1 MTIEEMIGDKL
12 RDEIMSKINDDN
24 IVTID
29 VEAEIVQE
37 DDGSKD
43 RDEPEGVI
51 EVVPEKGKEKDY
63 RKLFEKIRAL
73 RRRIN
78 PDIDTQIE
86 LEEIGEGVKVLG
98 KALKTIFG
106 V

>member
-1 MTIEEMIGDKL
+1 MTIEEIIGDKL
-12 RDEIMSKINDDN
+12 KQEIMNNVEDDN

-29 VEAEIVQE
+29 VEAETVE
-37 DDGSKD
+37 EKKD
-43 RDEPEGVI
+43 KPEEVI
-51 EVVPEKGKEKDY
+51 EVVPEKGKDKDY

-78 PDIDTQIE
+78 PNNFDAKIE
-86 LEEIGEGVKVLG
+86 MEEIGEGVKVLG
-98 KALKTIFG
+98 RALKTIFE

>member
-1 MTIEEMIGDKL
+1 MTIEEIIGDRLKQ
-12 RDEIMSKINDDN
+12 EIMNNVEDDN

-29 VEAEIVQE
+29 VEAVPVGE
-37 DDGSKD
+37 SKD
-43 RDEPEGVI
+43 KPEEVI
-51 EVVPEKGKEKDY
+51 EVVPEKGKDKDY

-78 PDIDTQIE
+78 PNNFDAKIE
-86 LEEIGEGVKVLG
+86 MEEIGEGVKVLG
-98 KALKTIFG
+98 RALKTIFE

>member
-1 MTIEEMIGDKL
+1 MTIEEIIGDKL
-12 RDEIMSKINDDN
+12 KQEIMNNVEDDN

-29 VEAEIVQE
+29 VEAETVE
-37 DDGSKD
+37 EKKD
-43 RDEPEGVI
+43 KPEEVI
-51 EVVPEKGKEKDY
+51 EVVPEKGKDKDY

-78 PDIDTQIE
+78 PDGFDSKIE
-86 LEEIGEGVKVLG
+86 LEEIGEGVKALG
-98 KALKTIFG
+98 NVLKTIFQ

>member
-12 RDEIMSKINDDN
+12 RDEILSKVNDDN

-29 VEAEIVQE
+29 VEAEVVE
-37 DDGSKD
+37 ENK
-43 RDEPEGVI
+43 EKEKPEEVI
-51 EVVPEKGKEKDY
+51 TVVPEKGKEKDY

-78 PDIDTQIE
+78 PDLDSQIE
-86 LEEIGEGVKVLG
+86 LEEIGEGLKVVG
-98 KALKTIFG
+98 RTLKTIFG